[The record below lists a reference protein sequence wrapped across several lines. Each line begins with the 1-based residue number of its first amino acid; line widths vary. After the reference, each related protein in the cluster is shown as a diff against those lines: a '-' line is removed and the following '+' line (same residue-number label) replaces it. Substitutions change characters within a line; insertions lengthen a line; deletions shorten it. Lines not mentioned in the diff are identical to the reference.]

1 VADHLTADLTG
12 ITQVSQSL
20 RVLGDEFAASTRVAD
35 VGAAAGSAELAS
47 ALTDFATGWSD
58 KRDALI
64 GEVRHLSGLAA
75 TAVQQYT
82 STDET
87 LARALSGGDAAANGV
102 TANGAPR

>member
-20 RVLGDEFAASTRVAD
+20 RVLGDEFTASTRVAD
-35 VGAAAGSAELAS
+35 VGPSSGSAELAS

-58 KRDALI
+58 KRDALV
-64 GEVRHLSGLAA
+64 GELRHLSGLAA

-102 TANGAPR
+102 TANGASR